1 MCDIVKLFDCDI
13 KSIVKLSQALFLN
26 NQINESLTLQEER
39 LTLAE
44 ELFKQGFYAASL
56 VEMGKVIEISLQKRL
71 LEEQNIDVKRY
82 NLYQLLNLALKSKLI
97 DSNQVDSI
105 NEIRTMRNKAAHL
118 DVNFS
123 NKDAKWAL
131 KETNRILGVLDPK
144 NKWN

>member
-1 MCDIVKLFDCDI
+1 MTKMQKIEAI
-13 KSIVKLSQALFLN
+13 KKIQYH
-26 NQINESLTLQEER
+26 EEK
-39 LTLAE
+39 TIKEAE